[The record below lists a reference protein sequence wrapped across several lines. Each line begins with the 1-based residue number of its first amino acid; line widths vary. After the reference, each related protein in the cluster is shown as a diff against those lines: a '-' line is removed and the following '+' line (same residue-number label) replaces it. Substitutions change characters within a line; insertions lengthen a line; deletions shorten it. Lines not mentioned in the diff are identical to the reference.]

1 MKVGGDILII
11 PKPKIMYK
19 GQERTHIRDQKLKVG
34 TEIPGNKPKLKE
46 PIKGMTIETE
56 IDKS

>member
-1 MKVGGDILII
+1 
-11 PKPKIMYK
+11 MYK
-19 GQERTHIRDQKLKVG
+19 GQELTHIPDQKLKVG

-56 IDKS
+56 LDKSAVKKFC